1 MPAIPLDSLVNR
13 LGTVLELREQQHAL
27 TASNLANADTPGYQA
42 KVMEFGDL
50 LSQVVEGTA
59 GAEPSAQVTELKALP
74 WSVNGNSVVA
84 EREMARLQENSM
96 MYGALTRGL
105 SRRLAVLKFA
115 ASDGR

>member
-1 MPAIPLDSLVNR
+1 
-13 LGTVLELREQQHAL
+13 
-27 TASNLANADTPGYQA
+27 
-42 KVMEFGDL
+42 MEFGDL

-59 GAEPSAQVTELKALP
+59 GTEPSAQVTELKALP